1 MPISHTLEE
10 MVQKFTA
17 KMNPTQVGTN
27 YQNAKTLAVDRY
39 MEGTY
44 PYFALTPKIKNILG
58 QYAVPAGQQVIYFAF
73 AYKLQHYATHQQLAE
88 LDDITSALEQEFVTL
103 GADPAVLS
111 QVSNLVV
118 G

>member
-10 MVQKFTA
+10 MVQKYTA

-27 YQNAKTLAVDRY
+27 YQNAKTLAVNRY

-44 PYFALTPKIKNILG
+44 EYFALTPKVKNVLW
-58 QYAVPAGQQVIYFAF
+58 QNSVPAGQQVIYFAF
-73 AYKLQHYATHQQLAE
+73 AYKLQHYASHQGLGE
-88 LDDITSALEQEFVTL
+88 LDDIASALEQEFVTL
-103 GADPAVLS
+103 GADPTILS
-111 QVSNLVV
+111 QVANLIV